1 MAVSFTSLVYFMKEN
16 TLSREYSKQLV
27 QVIGEVRSC

>member
-1 MAVSFTSLVYFMKEN
+1 MKEN